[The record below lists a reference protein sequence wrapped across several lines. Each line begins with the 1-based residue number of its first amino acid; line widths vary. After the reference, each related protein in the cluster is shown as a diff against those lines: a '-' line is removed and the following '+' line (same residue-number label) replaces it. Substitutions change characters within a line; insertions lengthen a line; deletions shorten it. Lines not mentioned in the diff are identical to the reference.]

1 MVPTPELGD
10 APRLTENWSVC
21 PEMRS
26 GIRLRFPALRPGTT
40 HWWRRGDSTSTAFAA
55 GWTMPSSERPGERA
69 DAERV
74 IQLIESA
81 GS

>member
-1 MVPTPELGD
+1 MVPMPEVGD
-10 APRLTENWSVC
+10 AA
-21 PEMRS
+21 
-26 GIRLRFPALRPGTT
+26 GFIDRLRFPALWPGTT